1 MLQPKETI
9 NWTDAG
15 TLPALVT
22 DYIAQKESIAFL
34 TKYPFE
40 LDAFAQVIAD
50 KQNDSTNRAVLVDV
64 LRSQYSTIPTTNIV
78 TANIELL
85 LESNTFTVTAAHQP
99 CLFLGPLYNVYK
111 IASAIALAN
120 QLKQQY
126 TQCNF
131 VPVFWLGSED
141 HDVEELNH
149 VFVNGK
155 KITWEGAG
163 TGASGRWGTAT
174 MQAAIEELKAT
185 VNQPE
190 VIAILEEAVKRYATF
205 GRLSQYFVNELFKQ
219 HGLVVLDQDDARLKQ
234 LFAGYIKD
242 EVLNS
247 RATKV
252 LKPTV
257 DFLEAN
263 YKAQAKPRDI
273 NFFYLGEG
281 YRERIVLNET
291 SGRYEVNNKDILFSR
306 DEIVA
311 EIENHP
317 ERFSPNV
324 IFRPLYQELILPNLA
339 FVGGAGELSYWLEL
353 KPLFDYHKVNY
364 PMLAMRS
371 SVALLTPPVLK
382 KLEKLGLTAV
392 QFLGD
397 VEQLINNYVKQ
408 GLTDDA
414 NLAVEKQKAEAF
426 FEAII
431 AKAEK
436 TDATLKQSATTEKQ
450 KLLTALDNLEGK
462 MLKAEKRKQ
471 ETTVN
476 QIRSIQEV
484 LFPGGIGQ
492 ERHENFI
499 PFYHP
504 DFIDELIPYLNPLDK
519 QFKVFVKE

>member
-22 DYIAQKESIAFL
+22 DYIAQKEAIAFL

-40 LDAFAQVIAD
+40 LNAFAQVIAD
-50 KQNDSTNRAVLVDV
+50 KQNDSTNRTLLVDV
-64 LRSQYSTIPTTNIV
+64 LRLQYSIIPTTDIV
-78 TANIELL
+78 TANIESL

-111 IASAIALAN
+111 IASAVALAN

-126 TQCNF
+126 QQCNF

-149 VFVNGK
+149 VFVNSK

-163 TGASGRWGTAT
+163 TGASGRWSTAT
-174 MQAAIEELKAT
+174 MQAAIDELKAI

-190 VIAILEEAVKRYATF
+190 VIAILEEAVKKYATF

-219 HGLVVLDQDDARLKQ
+219 YGLVVLDQDDARLKQ

-252 LKPTV
+252 LKPTI
-257 DFLEAN
+257 DFLEVN

-281 YRERIVLNET
+281 YRERIVLNEA

-311 EIENHP
+311 EIDSHP

-324 IFRPLYQELILPNLA
+324 IFRPLYQEVILPNLA

-353 KPLFDYHKVNY
+353 KPLFDYHQVNY

-382 KLEKLGLTAV
+382 KLDKLGLTAK

-414 NLAVEKQKAEAF
+414 NLAVEKQKADEF

-436 TDATLKQSATTEKQ
+436 ADTTLKQSATTEKQ

-476 QIRSIQEV
+476 QIRSIQDA

-492 ERHENFI
+492 ERYENFI
-499 PFYHP
+499 PFYYP
-504 DFIDELIPYLNPLDK
+504 AFIDELVPYLNPLDK

>member
-15 TLPALVT
+15 ILPALVT
-22 DYIAQKESIAFL
+22 DYIAQKELISFL
-34 TKYPFE
+34 TKYPFQ
-40 LDAFAQVIAD
+40 LAAFSQVIDD
-50 KQNDSTNRAVLVDV
+50 KQADNTNRTVLVDV
-64 LRSQYSTIPTTNIV
+64 LRSQYSTIPTTEAVTTNIN
-78 TANIELL
+78 ALL
-85 LESNTFTVTAAHQP
+85 DTNTFTVTAAHQP

-126 TQCNF
+126 PQCNF

-149 VFVNGK
+149 INIDGK
-155 KITWEGAG
+155 KITWHNAG
-163 TGASGRWGTAT
+163 TGASGRWSTAT
-174 MQAAIEELKAT
+174 MQAAIDELKAT

-190 VIAILEEAVKRYATF
+190 VISILEEGVKKYSTF

-219 HGLVVLDQDDARLKQ
+219 HGLVVLDQDDARLKK
-234 LFAGYIKD
+234 LFAAYIKD

-252 LKPTV
+252 LKPTI
-257 DFLEAN
+257 DFLDAN

-273 NFFYLGEG
+273 NFFYLGDG
-281 YRERIVLNET
+281 YRERIVLNEA
-291 SGRYEVNNKDILFSR
+291 SGRYEVNNKNILFSR
-306 DEIVA
+306 DEIVV

-324 IFRPLYQELILPNLA
+324 IFRPLYQEVILPNLA
-339 FVGGAGELSYWLEL
+339 FVGGANELNYWLEL
-353 KPLFDYHKVNY
+353 KSLFDYHTVNF
-364 PMLAMRS
+364 PMQIMRS
-371 SVALLTPPVLK
+371 SVALVAPPVLK
-382 KLEKLGLTAV
+382 KLDKLGLTAMH
-392 QFLGD
+392 FLGD
-397 VEQLINNYVKQ
+397 VEQLINTYVKQ
-408 GLTDDA
+408 SLSDDA
-414 NLAVEKQKAEAF
+414 NLIIEKQKAEEL

-476 QIRSIQEV
+476 QIRSIKEA
-484 LFPGGIGQ
+484 LFPAGIGQ
-492 ERHENFI
+492 ERYENFI
-499 PFYHP
+499 PFYYP
-504 DFIDELIPYLNPLDK
+504 GFIDELVQYLNPLDK